1 MGLFSVSKKC
11 LAFLAFVGYGI
22 SIPLAVSGDLIEV
35 LPFGAMPF
43 LVDDPAFPSPF
54 WGGTDTFVFIGYFHY
69 ALLNFDEISIT
80 GIWGNITVPNCAS
93 GRRASRI
100 LHLAGIMKNLYEK
113 RYRLL

>member
-1 MGLFSVSKKC
+1 MK
-11 LAFLAFVGYGI
+11 VGGNI
-22 SIPLAVSGDLIEV
+22 IEV
-35 LPFGAMPF
+35 LPWGTVF
-43 LVDDPAFPSPF
+43 LLVYNAAFPRSF

-80 GIWGNITVPNCAS
+80 GIWGNITVLNCAS